1 MCCYFR
7 AVDRVVLALI
17 IYQAFIYQESSIE
30 SGGSGA
36 GGAGGARSTAHDV
49 IDSQIFSFIQ
59 VILIYLSLLD
69 IFVPLPFVYLQFIFL
84 ATSLPFVY
92 LQFFSLF

>member
-1 MCCYFR
+1 MCCYFL

-30 SGGSGA
+30 TGGSGA

-49 IDSQIFSFIQ
+49 IDSQIF
-59 VILIYLSLLD
+59 
-69 IFVPLPFVYLQFIFL
+69 
-84 ATSLPFVY
+84 
-92 LQFFSLF
+92 

>member
-49 IDSQIFSFIQ
+49 IDSQIF
-59 VILIYLSLLD
+59 
-69 IFVPLPFVYLQFIFL
+69 
-84 ATSLPFVY
+84 
-92 LQFFSLF
+92 